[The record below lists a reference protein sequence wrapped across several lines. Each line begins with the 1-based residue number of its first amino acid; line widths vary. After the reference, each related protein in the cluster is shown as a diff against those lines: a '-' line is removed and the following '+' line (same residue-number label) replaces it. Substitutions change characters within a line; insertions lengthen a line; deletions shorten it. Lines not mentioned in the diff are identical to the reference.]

1 MMKLHCLVVMPVYKV
16 REENERLREEN
27 VALREELEE
36 LKSVLALH
44 QNCGNIGWVDKNIFL
59 NIALIFAFR
68 SEDKNH
74 GSTPSF
80 MLPSLKSPPQ
90 TVPEDLR
97 VQRL

>member
-1 MMKLHCLVVMPVYKV
+1 MPVYKV
-16 REENERLREEN
+16 RQENDRLREEN

-59 NIALIFAFR
+59 NIKICIKFAFR